1 MSKIITRRFLVEKLE
16 GLLTDEFDSSELVYE
31 DNDQLILR
39 IIEAAEHYQ
48 NKVNGV
54 YESDCKSSL

>member
-1 MSKIITRRFLVEKLE
+1 MSNTIITRRFLVEKLE

-39 IIEAAEHYQ
+39 IIEAAEYYQ
-48 NKVNGV
+48 NEVNCGV
-54 YESDCKSSL
+54 DE